1 MIEPEYICPS
11 DVFLKVIKGKCKA
24 TIILLIHK
32 EINRFSEIRYSLPTI
47 SERMLSTQIT
57 ELVRDGII
65 RRESFNEIPPRVEY
79 YLTEYGETIC
89 PILKEMR
96 KWGYMYLEK
105 KMNSWKKSHLTEQAF
120 PLNKK

>member
-24 TIILLIHK
+24 TIILLIHQ
-32 EINRFSEIRYSLPTI
+32 EINRFSEIRHALPTI
-47 SERMLSTQIT
+47 SERMLSTQLT

-79 YLTEYGETIC
+79 YLTECGETIH
-89 PILKEMR
+89 PIIKEMR
-96 KWGYMYLEK
+96 KWGYKYLE
-105 KMNSWKKSHLTEQAF
+105 NQQE
-120 PLNKK
+120 